1 MRKCKLIR
9 KLKRKLKWFLGILS
23 IPSLQINLYVRY
35 VKLCEITLGEI
46 GTRGRIK
53 KHSLLSYNVPFSFLF
68 PSSNVKAIKIRE
80 RNPAQ
85 EVAAGLAR
93 KHACDLTP
101 RHDTSWS
108 REQGNVRMRNVL
120 DVRFPRAGRRCREKI

>member
-1 MRKCKLIR
+1 MQTDTQIEEKIEMVFRYSLDTILTNKFIR
-9 KLKRKLKWFLGILS
+9 
-23 IPSLQINLYVRY
+23 NLY

-108 REQGNVRMRNVL
+108 RASKETSG
-120 DVRFPRAGRRCREKI
+120 